1 MNVDDSARGRVTYR
15 RYVSD
20 GNYGTEGAEVS
31 LEVTVSESGDDWSE
45 ESVEATLESAK
56 RLVYAKLAE
65 SPSYAVRRAVEAPKP
80 DVWKQAEQSAEVE
93 LAAGLRDNARGDDD
107 PEDTPF

>member
-31 LEVTVSESGDDWSE
+31 LEVPLGEVYDLSGEPVESM
-45 ESVEATLESAK
+45 LEQAK
-56 RLVYAKLAE
+56 QLVYAKLAE

-107 PEDTPF
+107 REDTPF